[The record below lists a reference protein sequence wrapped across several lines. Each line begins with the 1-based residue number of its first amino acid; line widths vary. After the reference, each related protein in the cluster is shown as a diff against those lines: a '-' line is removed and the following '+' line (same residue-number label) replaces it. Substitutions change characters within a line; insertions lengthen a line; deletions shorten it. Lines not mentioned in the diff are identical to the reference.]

1 MEEKV
6 TTPACPFSAALGS
19 PVSSE
24 TEAWLAECDSGYAVL
39 TV

>member
-24 TEAWLAECDSGYAVL
+24 AWLAECDSGYAVL